1 MALLQTCTYARITHT
16 LRLAYAAHQVRRL
29 MTGVRTSPS
38 GLLDDWR
45 ATPLLMN
52 PRVIKSKGRPKKSKS
67 KKTSTRRDPSA
78 FEIEAKK
85 AKERKGQVLHP

>member
-1 MALLQTCTYARITHT
+1 MALLQTCVYARITHT

-45 ATPLLMN
+45 ATGATLT
-52 PRVIKSKGRPKKSKS
+52 G
-67 KKTSTRRDPSA
+67 STLA
-78 FEIEAKK
+78 
-85 AKERKGQVLHP
+85 LY

>member
-1 MALLQTCTYARITHT
+1 MALLQTCVYARVTHT

-45 ATPLLMN
+45 ATLLLYTTKQ
-52 PRVIKSKGRPKKSKS
+52 RQYYH
-67 KKTSTRRDPSA
+67 
-78 FEIEAKK
+78 E
-85 AKERKGQVLHP
+85 KEDDRH

>member
-45 ATPLLMN
+45 ATHLIHLFDDCFN
-52 PRVIKSKGRPKKSKS
+52 LVEKGIK
-67 KKTSTRRDPSA
+67 A
-78 FEIEAKK
+78 I
-85 AKERKGQVLHP
+85 

>member
-29 MTGVRTSPS
+29 MTGICTSPS

-45 ATPLLMN
+45 ATFALSLQVSNMLKK
-52 PRVIKSKGRPKKSKS
+52 IYKSKNSK
-67 KKTSTRRDPSA
+67 
-78 FEIEAKK
+78 FHI
-85 AKERKGQVLHP
+85 

>member
-1 MALLQTCTYARITHT
+1 MTIFKILASYMALLQTCTYARITYT

-45 ATPLLMN
+45 ATH
-52 PRVIKSKGRPKKSKS
+52 
-67 KKTSTRRDPSA
+67 TY
-78 FEIEAKK
+78 
-85 AKERKGQVLHP
+85 VLALF

>member
-38 GLLDDWR
+38 GLLDNWR
-45 ATPLLMN
+45 TTATYYDTTQSIIGKGY
-52 PRVIKSKGRPKKSKS
+52 RVAM
-67 KKTSTRRDPSA
+67 PSGGLA
-78 FEIEAKK
+78 L
-85 AKERKGQVLHP
+85 V

>member
-38 GLLDDWR
+38 GLLDGWR
-45 ATPLLMN
+45 ATLLN
-52 PRVIKSKGRPKKSKS
+52 ELHRLLVYAVQSKPRTGPTGLFK
-67 KKTSTRRDPSA
+67 
-78 FEIEAKK
+78 
-85 AKERKGQVLHP
+85 VLDWTGPTV